1 MAEKD
6 DFAQITFRASTVNR
20 AVTRELH
27 IYIYIQFAAVC
38 LNFIVG
44 FSVF

>member
-6 DFAQITFRASTVNR
+6 DFAQITFRASTV
-20 AVTRELH
+20 TRELH
-27 IYIYIQFAAVC
+27 IYNYIQFAAVC